1 MLAAGIALAIAAAS
15 FAAAGGLRLERTTN
29 VLIAAMLA
37 SAALVVTAIIQR
49 PWTRDAPLYGG
60 GALLAFAVLAAG
72 TALSVIWSLAPSD
85 SWIEAARTFAYLALF
100 AAGMALVRLEPQGW
114 SAVLVG
120 VAGGCL
126 IVCAWALLTKVFP
139 ASLASEETYAR
150 LREPFA
156 YWNSVGLMAAL
167 GVPPLLWLAARR
179 SGHAAANALAWPGIG
194 LLLVCLMLSYSRG
207 ALVALLIG
215 LALWFAVVPLRLR
228 GTVALAAAVLGAGPL
243 VAWAF
248 SQDGLTTDRAPI
260 AARVDAGHEF
270 GALLLLM
277 VALLLAAGLAVQF
290 AAAQRSPTPHQ
301 RRLAGRAALA
311 VLALVPVF
319 ALIALAAA
327 PGGVDGQVSKA
338 WNQLTDP
345 NAKTPANTPDRL
357 TATSSVRAR
366 YWSEALDIH
375 ATEPL
380 LGTGA
385 GAYATVRTRFRDDTL
400 AVRHAHGYVVQTL
413 ADLGWAGLAVFDRGG
428 GVGWPPC
435 APPASRA
442 ATAACRTTP
451 SGSGCSRSRRRRRL
465 RRALGRRLDLV
476 RPGQRRRRDAV
487 RRLGGGTRAAA
498 RPARGARRA
507 ARPRRPGVAAR
518 EPARAAGESA
528 AAAGARGDR
537 RDRDGAG
544 RGVDRV
550 PAGARRPRRRRRL
563 RPARP
568 GSAGRRRRHRA
579 DRHRAQPARG
589 RPAVRAVRDR
599 AGARSHRRGRGGARA
614 RRRAAAGQ
622 RGGVAAARPPAAV
635 GAERPAGRADAFQ
648 AAYYLDPKSQASTSD
663 VLEASRAAQ
672 SPTGAEPTP

>member
-1 MLAAGIALAIAAAS
+1 
-15 FAAAGGLRLERTTN
+15 
-29 VLIAAMLA
+29 
-37 SAALVVTAIIQR
+37 
-49 PWTRDAPLYGG
+49 
-60 GALLAFAVLAAG
+60 
-72 TALSVIWSLAPSD
+72 
-85 SWIEAARTFAYLALF
+85 
-100 AAGMALVRLEPQGW
+100 MALVRLEPHGW
-114 SAVLVG
+114 PAVLVG

-277 VALLLAAGLAVQF
+277 VALLLAAGLAIQF
-290 AAAQRSPTPHQ
+290 AAAQRPPTPHQ

-311 VLALVPVF
+311 VLALVPVLG
-319 ALIALAAA
+319 LIALAAA

-375 ATEPL
+375 ATEPSARHRRGRL
-380 LGTGA
+380 
-385 GAYATVRTRFRDDTL
+385 RDGPH
-400 AVRHAHGYVVQTL
+400 AVPRRHAGGAARARLRRADARGPRLGRPRRL
-413 ADLGWAGLAVFDRGG
+413 ADRGG
-428 GVGWPPC
+428 GMAAGR
-435 APPASRA
+435 PARHRPHA
-442 ATAACRTTP
+442 RRPRPAV
-451 SGSGCSRSRRRRRL
+451 RRRADRDAHARGRGRRL

-507 ARPRRPGVAAR
+507 SRPRRPGMAAR
-518 EPARAAGESA
+518 QPARAAGRARA

-568 GSAGRRRRHRA
+568 GSAGRRRRTS
-579 DRHRAQPARG
+579 RG
-589 RPAVRAVRDR
+589 SPPNATRSRSTRCSSCPRSSRRAVAPTRPR
-599 AGARSHRRGRGGARA
+599 RRSSAPSSSSRPTRRRGGGS
-614 RRRAAAGQ
+614 AACGC
-622 RGGVAAARPPAAV
+622 RC
-635 GAERPAGRADAFQ
+635 
-648 AAYYLDPKSQASTSD
+648 
-663 VLEASRAAQ
+663 
-672 SPTGAEPTP
+672 